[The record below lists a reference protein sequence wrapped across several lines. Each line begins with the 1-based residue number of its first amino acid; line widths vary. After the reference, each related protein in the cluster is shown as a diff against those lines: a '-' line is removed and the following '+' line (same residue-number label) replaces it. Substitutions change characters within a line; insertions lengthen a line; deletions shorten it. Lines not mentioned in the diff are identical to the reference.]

1 MGGGKH
7 KYRAVR
13 TVCSAG
19 HSHPSKAEAKRCGE
33 LRLLE
38 QLGEIARLEQQPR
51 FPCKI
56 NGTLICTYVADFAYF
71 DNERRVIEDV
81 KGQPTPVYKLKKKLV
96 EALFP
101 GTVIVEVRA

>member
-1 MGGGKH
+1 MARQLKH
-7 KYRAVR
+7 RNVI
-13 TVCSAG
+13 TVCG
-19 HSHPSKAEAKRCGE
+19 GEHKHRSKAEARRCDE

-38 QLGEIARLEQQPR
+38 RVGEIARLEQQPR

-71 DNERRVIEDV
+71 ANEKRVIEDV
-81 KGQPTPVYKLKKKLV
+81 KGQKTQLYVLKKKLV

-101 GTVIVEVRA
+101 GTEIVEVRV